1 MKTRKT
7 KKRNIIRRAV
17 AFLLCMTM
25 VLGLGMQD
33 VIEQVYAEEAI
44 PVIEQEAATEAAGE
58 PAAEEAAPEES
69 ADPAEETAGTEET
82 GEQEEPADP
91 AQSTETEEDT
101 EAADPSAPAEDAGT
115 EEGEEQKPSTP
126 VDPAAPTTPAEN
138 GQGGSDSETSTET
151 NPDGNT
157 ENEAADPAE
166 DGAAVTNPDETAG
179 EETEDDAAVSDEE
192 EETTEPE
199 EDQEPAEEEAQPYEK
214 EETVGNVT
222 IHVYAE
228 AGVLPEDAQ
237 LSVTPI
243 EKKEITEDMSE
254 EEKAEAEEI
263 NAQYEETEQKLKE
276 DVESETEAA
285 MDDAAANAANTITAE
300 NAEADETA
308 GKTLEGFLAYD
319 ISFLVNDENGEQV
332 EIEPEGEVK
341 VSFEFDEAVIP
352 EGVSEDAEVSVAHL
366 KEEETENGKEIVV
379 EDMTAAEK
387 ATVETTENAEV
398 TKVELAT
405 DSFSTFTIY
414 WSTRYE
420 WQNLQIRVVDEDG
433 DDIEAS
439 NGKYEYYNGDA
450 RNVEDIANEI
460 KVPGYEF
467 KQAKVGYDFGSAT
480 QIYRLRYKNYQ
491 NQYSTKSSGDKSG
504 DWEDKENYET
514 VWFVYEKAT
523 ADGLTID
530 DKIVEEGLL
539 RAVVSGELKQ
549 QIENAESDSV
559 RYVWYRSEKA
569 NSEFVEIEPIK
580 AGSEYNLKEDNT
592 ALDIIIDG
600 ADKEKGTVYK
610 VAVFIGD
617 AEEPTAISEPFEIP
631 YYREVQNGS
640 FEDPI
645 SDTNKIQSQWS
656 NGEYAEADGVWQTT
670 GLGSINDKDGKDI
683 EVLSTRKTW
692 QQGMLGGTWKYDQGA
707 DTNFMYYSDHD
718 KRDETWEE
726 NRKAADGDQYAEIN
740 CETSGALYQDVLTD
754 TKTELNYWLY
764 HRARSRA
771 ADGNT
776 STLDRFD
783 SMYLVIMPTKTAIEY
798 DTHEKLVDFLN
809 GKLAGKDT
817 IPTEATQNTRGQE
830 EALILYNSDGIL
842 IARITSDAWDWHR
855 ITSENIQ
862 CAAGVEDKQYT
873 PTSSLSRFFFV
884 SGATFAYNAKDNGR
898 NIGDTIGN
906 FVDDIHFTQDP
917 VEADPGTIR
926 ISIRKTVSGLTEK
939 AFDELKEKLT
949 FTITAKNPDT
959 NQNAPEAPL
968 NGTVIRASDGSRV
981 TWKTEEQGDG
991 TITATA
997 TVTVSGEFKDY
1008 SSRYLYTVT
1017 ESEYDIGGYAVTPST
1032 EIWVT
1037 GGEKQDNGAV
1047 LGDENSAT
1055 FEITNAYVSSS
1066 ADVTF
1071 TKTDEAGT
1079 PLKGVEFALYK
1090 NKEDTAPIEGTEK
1103 VSDDQGVVT
1112 FEDLES
1118 GTYYLKETST
1128 PSGFVAA
1135 GPWTIEVGTPAGGYT
1150 ITGPG
1155 VSGDSTEG
1163 YKIVNNSFSSSI
1175 NVDKTVEVLDYE
1187 ARTYNITLSA
1197 KSILNEITQT
1207 GEPVDVVLVLDVS
1220 RSMWFP
1226 GNLKSVDK
1234 NASVTN
1240 GWNSDL
1246 VDGEIYYYIEKSDKA
1261 TVYEITQRGNGDW
1274 YYRDAS
1280 SSAEGDWRSVEDPK
1294 GIFESGKTYE
1304 IYQIEDGAASR
1315 RLDSLKTAATNFI
1328 DKLYELSPENRVGVV
1343 PFAEN
1348 VMDGTENTPNDVI
1361 AINTLTENYDA
1372 LLGTNGY
1379 IKGLNYSDTASGT
1392 DQREGLDV
1400 AATML
1405 KNNPSGNKK
1414 YVILLTDGA
1423 PNWKNSN
1430 GNKVDAETSW
1440 EEIEKSAGR
1449 LRDEYGATLMTVGVG
1464 ISYVDIGITAS
1475 GNNVPLASEQLEKIS
1490 SVNGDN
1496 HYYYNVD
1503 QSDELEGVFDSL
1515 FSTIVS
1521 GIPVENVKIT
1531 DVIDSRFELVDVTS
1545 IPQGGEYDSSTG
1557 TITWNG
1563 VPLPYVSG
1571 DGAGW
1576 TVTFT
1581 VKAKDEFMGGNVIP
1595 TNGSESGVSRDDST
1609 VPFPQPAVNVK
1620 ALELKVPVVEE
1631 TIYLGDLVNVAENVA
1646 EIKEV
1651 LAQKV
1656 ESDVQTGEEGTFGIP
1671 ESCQLNEEDILQ
1683 LLAEQQVSKAY
1694 SYGNTGDVVGRFVYT
1709 LEVVKTMKPDLTD
1722 YATPFDSTEV
1732 GDGKEY
1738 YKLTVQY
1745 VANPIDERPS
1755 EGYVYDASDK
1765 DRYGEESKTT
1775 TAEGSYT
1782 LNVIAGSIDIIKKL
1796 EEGMVAPKGG
1806 LKFNFTVTHKDGTE
1820 KEVSIIIPEGKNEGR
1835 LLDEEKEKLTD
1846 SLKRGEWTVAET
1858 AVDGY
1863 SVKQVAIGEGTNS
1876 ESVINAP
1883 DGKTITFTMGTAKD
1897 GKTDTLNTKGYTEG
1911 RLGVAEFTN
1920 ERVFTDWQIKKVS
1933 ASDNSVLEGA
1943 KFKLE
1948 SQKYTYYG
1956 LSGTDG
1962 FVKWYENEECTG
1974 IEVTNDKLTPGI
1986 YTLSEIYAPSG
1997 YSLSEEEWT
2006 VEITANGIKSIQN
2019 EEGVIDPSTK
2029 NEVVVYTFEN
2039 TILYDLPSAGGPG
2052 IYLYMLGGTLLM
2064 MAGAL
2069 LVYKKRKEEVL
2080 GG

>member
-44 PVIEQEAATEAAGE
+44 PVIEQEAATEEAGE
-58 PAAEEAAPEES
+58 PAAENEVSEES
-69 ADPAEETAGTEET
+69 ADPAEETAGTEEA

-91 AQSTETEEDT
+91 SQPTETEEDK

-414 WSTRYE
+414 WSTRY
-420 WQNLQIRVVDEDG
+420 QTRSLRIRVVDENG
-433 DDIEAS
+433 NGIEAS
-439 NGKYEYYNGDA
+439 NSTHKYSNGEA
-450 RNVEDIANEI
+450 QNVEDIANEI
-460 KVPGYEF
+460 EVPGYEF
-467 KQAKVGYDFGSAT
+467 KLAKVGYEFENAT
-480 QIYRLRYKNYQ
+480 RIYRLRYSDNK
-491 NQYSTKSSGDKSG
+491 NQYSTKEDGNNRYDWTDKKNG
-504 DWEDKENYET
+504 QT
-514 VWFVYEKAT
+514 VWFVYERAT

-600 ADKEKGTVYK
+600 ADKEKETVYK

-617 AEEPTAISEPFEIP
+617 EKDPTAISEPFEIP

-640 FEDPI
+640 FEDPT
-645 SDTNKIQSQWS
+645 SDTNSIQSQWS
-656 NGEYAEADGVWQTT
+656 NEQYAGVGGVWQTT

-683 EVLSTRKTW
+683 EVLSTRRTW
-692 QQGMLGGTWKYDQGA
+692 QSSIFGGGTWKYDQGA
-707 DTNFMYYSDHD
+707 DTNFMYYPDRD
-718 KRDETWEE
+718 KQNETWED

-1017 ESEYDIGGYAVTPST
+1017 ESGYDISGYVVTPST

-1047 LGDENSAT
+1047 LGDGNSAT

-1071 TKTDEAGT
+1071 TKTDESGT

-1135 GPWTIEVGTPAGGYT
+1135 GPWTIEVGTPVGGYT

-1207 GEPVDVVLVLDVS
+1207 GEPVDVVLAFDTS
-1220 RSMWFP
+1220 RSMDFP
-1226 GNLKSVDK
+1226 GDLEKVKDNAKVD
-1234 NASVTN
+1234 
-1240 GWNSDL
+1240 DL
-1246 VDGEIYYYIEKSDKA
+1246 EESETYYYIRPNSAA
-1261 TVYEITQRGNGDW
+1261 TVYKLQHTGNGWRYID
-1274 YYRDAS
+1274 
-1280 SSAEGDWRSVEDPK
+1280 SSAQNNSWVDIKRDSDILNRNDRYTFYQATSE
-1294 GIFESGKTYE
+1294 KT
-1304 IYQIEDGAASR
+1304 
-1315 RLDSLKTAATNFI
+1315 RLDYLKEAAQSFI
-1328 DKLYELSPENRVGVV
+1328 DQLNDLSAENQVGLVT
-1343 PFAEN
+1343 FAETAN
-1348 VMDGTENTPNDVI
+1348 YNNDRI
-1361 AINTLTENYDA
+1361 SLAPLSD
-1372 LLGTNGY
+1372 
-1379 IKGLNYSDTASGT
+1379 NYSSLQTLLSTMNNNYTASGT
-1392 DQREGLDV
+1392 NQKDALSQ
-1400 AATML
+1400 AADMFEQSET
-1405 KNNPSGNKK
+1405 GHKK

-1423 PNWKNSN
+1423 PNWKVNNTTVSSE
-1430 GNKVDAETSW
+1430 DAW
-1440 EEIEKSAGR
+1440 EQIEAIADQLKQ
-1449 LRDEYGATLMTVGVG
+1449 DDVTIMTVGVG
-1464 ISYVDIGITAS
+1464 LSYVDAGIESGGGSSQQYAS
-1475 GNNVPLASEQLEKIS
+1475 THLKEISTKDNNGEP
-1490 SVNGDN
+1490 
-1496 HYYYNVD
+1496 YYYNAD
-1503 QSDELEGVFDSL
+1503 NASELEAYFESL
-1515 FSTIVS
+1515 FSTIAS
-1521 GIPVENVKIT
+1521 GIPVENVTIT
-1531 DVIDSRFELVDVTS
+1531 DVIDSRFELVNTGV
-1545 IPQGGEYDSSTG
+1545 IPNGGHYDPSTG
-1557 TITWNG
+1557 IITWDD
-1563 VPLPYVSG
+1563 VSLPYVSG
-1571 DGAGW
+1571 DGDGW

-1595 TNGSESGVSRDDST
+1595 TNGSESGVSKDDST
-1609 VPFPQPAVNVK
+1609 MPFPQPAVNVK
-1620 ALELKVPVVEE
+1620 ALKLEVPVVKE
-1631 TIYLGDLVNVAENVA
+1631 TIYLGDPVNVAENVA
-1646 EIKEV
+1646 KIKAV

-1656 ESDVQTGEEGTFGIP
+1656 ESDVQPGDEETFEIP
-1671 ESCQLNEEDILQ
+1671 ENCQLSEEDILQ